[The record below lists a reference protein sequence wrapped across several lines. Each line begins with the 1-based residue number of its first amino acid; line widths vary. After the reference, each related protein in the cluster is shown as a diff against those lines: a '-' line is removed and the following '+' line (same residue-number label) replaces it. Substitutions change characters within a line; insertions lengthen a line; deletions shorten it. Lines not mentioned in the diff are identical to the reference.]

1 MANFTAVY
9 DACLL
14 YPASIRDLAVELART
29 GLLRAKWTTRIHAE
43 WINALIRQRPELDR
57 SRLERVA
64 ALMNSGVTD
73 CLVTGFES
81 LEAGLTE
88 LPDPDDRHVLAAAIH
103 SGAQEIVTFNLR
115 DFPDTV
121 LRPYGIRA
129 VHPDVFVEHLL
140 DLNPEAVCDGRWI
153 ARCRRSRPHLA
164 WLPEHSGRI
173 GIRAARLL
181 RSALDE
187 RRVTFDE
194 IRRIYEIRGG
204 MGAHRKRGV
213 GQTDPNLTSF
223 SNFIR
228 SLI

>member
-1 MANFTAVY
+1 VANFTVVY

-57 SRLERVA
+57 ARLERVA

-103 SGAQEIVTFNLR
+103 SGAQEIVTFKSPRLSR
-115 DFPDTV
+115 HCVAP
-121 LRPYGIRA
+121 LWHSSRSSRRLCRA
-129 VHPDVFVEHLL
+129 SPRSQSR
-140 DLNPEAVCDGRWI
+140 GR
-153 ARCRRSRPHLA
+153 
-164 WLPEHSGRI
+164 
-173 GIRAARLL
+173 
-181 RSALDE
+181 
-187 RRVTFDE
+187 V
-194 IRRIYEIRGG
+194 
-204 MGAHRKRGV
+204 
-213 GQTDPNLTSF
+213 
-223 SNFIR
+223 
-228 SLI
+228 

>member
-1 MANFTAVY
+1 MANFTVVY

-29 GLLRAKWTTRIHAE
+29 GLLRAKWTIRIHAE

-103 SGAQEIVTFNLR
+103 SGAQEVVTFNLR

-140 DLNPEAVCDGRWI
+140 DLNPEAVCE
-153 ARCRRSRPHLA
+153 A
-164 WLPEHSGRI
+164 
-173 GIRAARLL
+173 
-181 RSALDE
+181 
-187 RRVTFDE
+187 
-194 IRRIYEIRGG
+194 IRRIRRRLVNRPTTAEEILAKYESQGLAVSASILRT
-204 MGAHRKRGV
+204 RV
-213 GQTDPNLTSF
+213 N
-223 SNFIR
+223 
-228 SLI
+228 SL